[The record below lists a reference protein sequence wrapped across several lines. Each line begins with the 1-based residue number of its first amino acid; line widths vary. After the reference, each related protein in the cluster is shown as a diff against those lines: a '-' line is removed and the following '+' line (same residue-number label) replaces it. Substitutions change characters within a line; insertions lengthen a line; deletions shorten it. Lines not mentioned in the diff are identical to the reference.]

1 MWWAEEWGSG
11 QAPCGDAPRTLCQ
24 LKVPGGYFGSD
35 TVAWNNAEI
44 DLEDKTGTLESG
56 DFFLSLVVMVCG
68 SVSNQTITEC
78 G

>member
-1 MWWAEEWGSG
+1 M
-11 QAPCGDAPRTLCQ
+11 
-24 LKVPGGYFGSD
+24 
-35 TVAWNNAEI
+35 AWNNAEI